1 MKRAR
6 IAGSGAI
13 LLTMLPRDV
22 PIMADGRATA
32 TKL

>member
-1 MKRAR
+1 MKRAS

-22 PIMADGRATA
+22 PMIADGRATA
-32 TKL
+32 AKL